1 MEIRD
6 IGPGLGDYVVV
17 GKVIKAH
24 GIKGEIKVFP
34 NSGHPEDF
42 KFYKEVRL
50 CDTSSAG
57 HGPDDETCRGG
68 MQAIVKSSGQG
79 KIVILALKNVSG
91 RDEAEALRGLEVLVP
106 KEKLPEL
113 GADQYYWH
121 ELDGLRVRT
130 DEGREIGR
138 VTALMTTAAH
148 HILIVTNKGREYM
161 IPAEKEF
168 VTEVDRQKGIMTITP
183 PPGLLEMND

>member
-1 MEIRD
+1 LEIRD

-24 GIKGEIKVFP
+24 GIKGEIKVFAH
-34 NSGHPEDF
+34 SGQPDDF
-42 KFYKEVRL
+42 KYYQEVRL
-50 CDTSSAG
+50 CEASAAV
-57 HGPDDETCRGG
+57 HGGKAF
-68 MQAIVKSSGQG
+68 AIVNSGGQG
-79 KIVILALKNVSG
+79 KVVILALAGVSD
-91 RDEAEALRGLEVLVP
+91 RDAAEALRGLDVLVP
-106 KEKLPEL
+106 KNKLPTP

-130 DEGREIGR
+130 DEGLEVGR

-148 HILIVTNKGREYM
+148 QILVVTNRGREYM
-161 IPAEKEF
+161 IPAKKEF
-168 VTEVDRQKGIMTITP
+168 VKDVDRQQGVMIISP